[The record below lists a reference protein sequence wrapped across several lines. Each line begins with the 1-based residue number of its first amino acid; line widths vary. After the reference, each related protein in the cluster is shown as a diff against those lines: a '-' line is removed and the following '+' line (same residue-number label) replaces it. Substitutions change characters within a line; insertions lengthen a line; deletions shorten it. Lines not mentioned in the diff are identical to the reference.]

1 MWPVKVD
8 LFNLDKLAKNVEQL
22 WAEAAY
28 YEAEGESITLQQDL
42 WPVAEAVR
50 AERLFENPYQA
61 TLAEHFSQS
70 TFVVSKEVWDRLG
83 IPADRQKRASKDVG
97 QAMRNLGFTRKQCS
111 RGGEPKG
118 CKRNIRYYTRD
129 LQPDP

>member
-1 MWPVKVD
+1 MWPVRIGLFD
-8 LFNLDKLAKNVEQL
+8 LAKLANNAEQL
-22 WAEAAY
+22 WAEAAH

-42 WPVAEAVR
+42 WPAAEAAR

-61 TLAEHFSQS
+61 TLAEHFSNS

-97 QAMRNLGFTRKQCS
+97 QAMHRLGFTRKQCS
-111 RGGEPKG
+111 RDGEPKG
-118 CKRNIRYYTRD
+118 CKRGGWYYTRD